1 MATTSVKTLASQM
14 HKVKLSE
21 FEMKGMKYRYEDVQ
35 KMKEHYIAELTK
47 LKNQSD
53 DALKYQKDQIDMLV
67 AENQAL
73 REVVDEAKE
82 RGILAC
88 KRAHICVCS
97 KCLDG
102 EFCEVTKNWAHIACD
117 VPHVCGCE
125 YCRDEKFC
133 KKLRDWARNA
143 CDLPHLCLCG
153 MCGAGDYCPGAPDNS
168 DIELDG
174 DVFTTPKEATG
185 VLQMEEAA
193 VQVLGAALPVIA
205 KTAKK
210 MFGEMLHD
218 TPPVKT
224 DKAGDYSL
232 VDLPR
237 EVASYGFLTGDTHP
251 DQSELLS
258 LTKELNFRTT
268 SLLARCK
275 IESRL
280 TIINWKEADAVA
292 ATLYTTPVHP
302 AICEKVTAGTPPYN
316 TFQHTALSYFSQ
328 FYYFWRGGLRFTIEC
343 LPTRFHQGQLYIAFN
358 PNMATMT
365 LVRARNCTAATI
377 DLGLNNRT
385 TLDVPFVALTDYL
398 DVTTLPSDLTT
409 ATLLN
414 SLDRKSVV

>member
-21 FEMKGMKYRYEDVQ
+21 FEMEGMKYRYTDVQ
-35 KMKEHYIAELTK
+35 RMKNHYIAELTK
-47 LKNQSD
+47 LKNQTD
-53 DALKYQKDQIDMLV
+53 DALKYQKDQIDVLV

-73 REVVDEAKE
+73 REVVDEARE

-153 MCGAGDYCPGAPDNS
+153 MCGAGDYCPGAPDDS

-174 DVFTTPKEATG
+174 DVFSTPKEATG

-237 EVASYGFLTGDTHP
+237 
-251 DQSELLS
+251 
-258 LTKELNFRTT
+258 
-268 SLLARCK
+268 
-275 IESRL
+275 
-280 TIINWKEADAVA
+280 
-292 ATLYTTPVHP
+292 
-302 AICEKVTAGTPPYN
+302 
-316 TFQHTALSYFSQ
+316 
-328 FYYFWRGGLRFTIEC
+328 
-343 LPTRFHQGQLYIAFN
+343 
-358 PNMATMT
+358 
-365 LVRARNCTAATI
+365 
-377 DLGLNNRT
+377 
-385 TLDVPFVALTDYL
+385 
-398 DVTTLPSDLTT
+398 
-409 ATLLN
+409 
-414 SLDRKSVV
+414 